1 MTNTGQEDIAITNYK
16 RFCALEG
23 SDYIASEFALSTILR
38 LIKEFNV
45 LNILEIGLGI
55 GSVSDTILKFSK
67 FSNFTIKYVGTEKN
81 EFCLKVLPQN
91 VKDYNKI
98 QICSELNQIKKKDFD
113 LIIIDG
119 LDDSL
124 KEIKKYCSVNAILFI
139 EGGRD
144 AQTKTILNVF
154 PKCLYVNVI
163 TLKKNPFYAHEK
175 RSVNSYIG
183 GGQLIFINPSFD
195 MKLFWIKEK
204 LLTFVKIK
212 IRKYR
217 NK

>member
-1 MTNTGQEDIAITNYK
+1 MGQEDIAITNYK

-45 LNILEIGLGI
+45 ANILELGLGI

-67 FSNFTIKYVGTEKN
+67 ISNLTIKYVGTEKN

-98 QICSELNQIKKKDFD
+98 QIYPELNQIKKKDFD

-119 LDDSL
+119 SDDSL
-124 KEIKKYCSVNAILFI
+124 KVIEKYCSVNAILFI

-183 GGQLIFINPSFD
+183 GGQLIFINPTFQ
-195 MKLFWIKEK
+195 MKIYWFKEK
-204 LLTFVKIK
+204 TKTFIKRK

>member
-45 LNILEIGLGI
+45 SNILEIGLGI
-55 GSVSDTILKFSK
+55 GSISDTILKFSK
-67 FSNFTIKYVGTEKN
+67 INNFTIKYVGTEKN
-81 EFCLKVLPQN
+81 EFCLKVLPQY

-119 LDDSL
+119 SDDSL
-124 KEIKKYCSVNAILFI
+124 TEIKKYCSVNAILFI

-144 AQTKTILNVF
+144 AQTKTILNIF
-154 PKCLYVNVI
+154 PKCLYVNII

-175 RSVNSYIG
+175 RSVSSYVG
-183 GGQLIFINPSFD
+183 GGQLIFTNPTFD

>member
-1 MTNTGQEDIAITNYK
+1 MGQEDIAITNYK

-45 LNILEIGLGI
+45 ANILELGLGI

-67 FSNFTIKYVGTEKN
+67 ISNFTIKYVGTEKN

-98 QICSELNQIKKKDFD
+98 QIYPELNQIKKKDFD

-119 LDDSL
+119 SDDSL
-124 KEIKKYCSVNAILFI
+124 KEIEKYCSVNAILFI

-183 GGQLIFINPSFD
+183 GGQLIFINPTFQ
-195 MKLFWIKEK
+195 MKIYWFKEK
-204 LLTFVKIK
+204 TKTFIKRK